1 MNAKDRLYNQGFWEV
16 RRRSPD
22 WRMRSRSDDGWDNI
36 THPER
41 GPQGPGGIAIIRWR
55 RTQRRMTKLVE
66 AIPKAGV
73 NTSRYCG
80 HVGTG
85 LNRRR
90 FCGRLQTELR
100 GAWCLK
106 PYWGKPNV
114 RNFREGGWK
123 RGPRQN

>member
-1 MNAKDRLYNQGFWEV
+1 LNAKDRLYNQRSWEV

-41 GPQGPGGIAIIRWR
+41 GPQGPGGIAITRWH

-73 NTSRYCG
+73 NTPMHCG

-85 LNRRR
+85 LNRRCFFVEGSR
-90 FCGRLQTELR
+90 
-100 GAWCLK
+100 
-106 PYWGKPNV
+106 PN
-114 RNFREGGWK
+114 
-123 RGPRQN
+123 